1 MDGEKLKMKIEI
13 SLHNPDMSEM
23 EIKKCITD
31 AINTGLDIN
40 EISVLPYNLKA
51 TKRILK
57 NSKICISTPI
67 DFPLGVSDDESRIMQ
82 CQSAINNGA
91 MKLDIVAPSSL
102 IVNKKYDRIRQEV
115 ATIKAL
121 CEDNNI
127 EFTYMLEYRLFT
139 HSCLQRICK
148 LLKTIGVR
156 IIYPSSGYLLD
167 NIIDNTIAAMY
178 LSQKTGIKTIIN
190 GDLWNT
196 KQAEKI
202 IKQQPYGIRLKTLNG
217 IRVFYDAL
225 Q

>member
-1 MDGEKLKMKIEI
+1 MKIEI
-13 SLHNPDMSEM
+13 SLHNPEVAEA

-31 AINTGLDIN
+31 SINMGIDIH
-40 EISVLPYNLKA
+40 EISVLSYNLKA

-57 NSKICISTPI
+57 NREICISTPI
-67 DFPLGVSDDESRIMQ
+67 DFPLGVSDDKSRIVQ
-82 CQSAINNGA
+82 CQNAINDGA
-91 MKLDIVAPSSL
+91 LKLDVVAPSSL

-115 ATIKAL
+115 AAIKAL
-121 CEDNNI
+121 CEKNNV

-148 LLKTIGVR
+148 LLKTIGVKT
-156 IIYPSSGYLLD
+156 IYPSSGYLLD
-167 NIIDNTIAAMY
+167 NVIDNTIAAMY

-190 GDLWNT
+190 GDIWNI

-217 IRVFYDAL
+217 IRVFHDAL
-225 Q
+225 QKP